1 MGNIQ
6 LAVEGQDAV
15 EATKSL
21 LAIPELSGEWQPV
34 DGNQKALTLATIATI
49 VGIVGGTLKVAE
61 QIHKWY
67 KHWKEGKADHTIDKV
82 VIVGADGQRLVLEN
96 ASVEEISTVLEGLAK

>member
-21 LAIPELSGEWQPV
+21 LTIPELSGEWQPV

-49 VGIVGGTLKVAE
+49 VGIVGGTLKVAD

-67 KHWKEGKADHTIDKV
+67 KQWKKGKTDKNIDKV

-96 ASVEEISTVLEGLAK
+96 ASVEDISTLLEGLAK